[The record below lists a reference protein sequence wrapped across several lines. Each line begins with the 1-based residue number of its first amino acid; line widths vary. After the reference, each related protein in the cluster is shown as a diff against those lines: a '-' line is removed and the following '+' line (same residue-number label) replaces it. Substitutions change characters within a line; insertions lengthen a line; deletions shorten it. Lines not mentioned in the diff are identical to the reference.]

1 MSFLKSVA
9 SHLYKQ
15 FGNNIADCAI
25 IFPNKRPAIYFRQH
39 LGQLVNTPIWSPD
52 LFTIH
57 EFIQESATRLPAD
70 RLLCSFLLYEAY
82 SAILEEQGL
91 LPVSYERF
99 YPLGEVLL
107 NDFTELESNAVS
119 IKDIYSNLAELAAID
134 QGLDYL
140 TEEQL
145 DYLERFWKNFSVD
158 RLSKQKE
165 RFLQLWKQLPAIF
178 ELFQTLLEQRGL
190 ITTGMI
196 YRSLVTETYDRK
208 EFPSRWKRLV
218 FVGFN
223 ALNRAELQVFKK
235 WEEQG
240 IAMFYFDTDTHYMED
255 ELQEAGRFLRRN
267 LTLFTNQLPT
277 DNSIRRSD
285 RSVQLIAAE
294 GNAAQIRMLPSLL
307 ETIPGIQEE
316 PEQTAIL
323 LADEN
328 QLLPVLHAL
337 PEWADKVNITMGY
350 GLLQS
355 PLYSLMQT
363 ILRIQESLWQNKG
376 RSVYYQPLLQLVQ
389 HPYLYQLPEAAE
401 IATTVLQKALVSI
414 PAISWANLEEP
425 RLKKCLTVIE
435 HPIEIISLIREMLE
449 EHLATFVSGE
459 ATDLD
464 AQLIHAAHAQLNRLE
479 DLLLER
485 KETLSLS
492 FIAELILQV
501 MRSQSVP
508 LEGEPL
514 RGLQIMGLLESRALD
529 FKHIILL
536 NVNEGILPK
545 KAVAPTLIPD
555 SIRRA
560 YGLSVLENQDAIFAY
575 VFYRLLQRSQSV
587 TCLYNTAVD
596 EKGMAE
602 QSRFLTQIEYETG
615 IPIIRKSVKMDIN
628 PKAKDPIVIEKD
640 EAVMRTLNKYT
651 GEEVILSPSA
661 LNTYLDCRLRFYFQN
676 LQGIREPEEREDEIS
691 PRVLGNFL
699 HRAMEFLYKGLEEKK
714 GNKWV
719 EPEDFEWLRSQ
730 TDRYLKEALGQEL
743 AKDRN
748 HVVDYTGT
756 LRIVEEVVKIYMEEV
771 LKQDKNWAPF
781 EMVDQEWKIAHPV
794 QLELEG
800 RRITLRLGGYI
811 DRLDK
816 KDGVYRIIDYKTGG
830 DKKDFRS
837 IQDLVTRERTDRNKA
852 AFQTLLYAELLARQL
867 EQVPKSGS
875 VPAWMQA
882 HVGTAR
888 VAAGLYDVRQM
899 RKDGKEFDWQL
910 SESSTKSKMK
920 EDRIRETG
928 PELMDSIRELLA
940 EIFNRDQPFDQT
952 ARREKCEYCP
962 YQTICG
968 R

>member
-1 MSFLKSVA
+1 MSFLKTVA
-9 SHLYKQ
+9 SHLYKK
-15 FGNNIADCAI
+15 FGNDIADCAI

-39 LGQLVNTPIWSPD
+39 LGELVDRPIWSPD

-57 EFIQESATRLPAD
+57 EFIQESTNRLPAD

-82 SAILEEQGL
+82 SKVWQEQDL

-99 YPLGEVLL
+99 YPLGEILL

-145 DYLERFWKNFSVD
+145 DYLQRFWKNFSVE

-165 RFLQLWKQLPAIF
+165 RFLQLWKHLPAIF
-178 ELFQTLLEQRGL
+178 ELFRKDLEQRGL

-196 YRSLVTETYDRK
+196 YRSLVAEANDRTD
-208 EFPSRWKRLV
+208 FPSRWKHLV

-223 ALNRAELQVFKK
+223 ALNRSELQVFKK
-235 WEEQG
+235 WEAQG
-240 IAMFYFDTDTHYMED
+240 IALFYFDTDTHYIDD

-267 LTLFTNQLPT
+267 LSLFQNQLPT
-277 DNSIRRSD
+277 SNNIRRTD
-285 RSVQLIAAE
+285 RSIQLIAAE
-294 GNAAQIRMLPSLL
+294 GNAAQVRMLPVLL
-307 ETIPGIQEE
+307 ENIPGIKEE

-337 PEWADKVNITMGY
+337 PDWTDKVNITMGY
-350 GLLQS
+350 GLVQS

-363 ILRIQESLWQNKG
+363 IIRIQESLWQNKG
-376 RSVYYQPLLQLVQ
+376 RSVYYQPLLLLVQ

-401 IATTVLQKALVSI
+401 IAGAILQKSLVSI
-414 PAISWANLEEP
+414 PVITWEKLEEP
-425 RLKKCLTVIE
+425 RLKKCLTPIQQ
-435 HPIEIISLIREMLE
+435 PIEIIALIREILE
-449 EHLATFVSGE
+449 NHLATFAEGD
-459 ATDLD
+459 ATELD

-485 KETLSLS
+485 NEELSLS
-492 FIAELILQV
+492 FISELILQV

-587 TCLYNTAVD
+587 SCLYNTAVD

-602 QSRFLTQIEYETG
+602 QSRFLTQVEYETG
-615 IPIIRKSVKMDIN
+615 IPIIRKSVRMKIN

-640 EAVMRTLNKYT
+640 DVVMRTLNKYT

-661 LNTYLDCRLRFYFQN
+661 LNTYIDCRLRFYFQN

-699 HRAMEFLYKGLEEKK
+699 HRAMEFLYQGLEAKK
-714 GNKWV
+714 GSKWV
-719 EPEDFEWLRSQ
+719 DPGDFEWLNSQ
-730 TDRYLKEALGQEL
+730 VDRYLKEALGQEL
-743 AKDRN
+743 AKDRT
-748 HVVDYTGT
+748 HIVDYSGT
-756 LRIVEEVVKIYMEEV
+756 LRVVEEVVKIYIEEV
-771 LKQDKNWAPF
+771 LKQDKRWAPF

-794 QLELEG
+794 QLEVEG
-800 RRITLRLGGYI
+800 RKLTIRLGGFI
-811 DRLDK
+811 DRLDR

-830 DKKDFRS
+830 DKKDLRS
-837 IQDLVTRERTDRNKA
+837 VQDLFSRDRTDRNKA
-852 AFQTLLYAELLARQL
+852 ALQTLLYAELLGKQL
-867 EQVPKSGS
+867 EQAGKSGTA
-875 VPAWMQA
+875 PAWLQA
-882 HVGTAR
+882 HVGAAR
-888 VAAGLYDVRQM
+888 VQAGLYTVRQM
-899 RKDGKEFDWQL
+899 RSEGAEFDWRF
-910 SESSTKSKMK
+910 SENSTKRKMDDNRIK
-920 EDRIRETG
+920 EIG
-928 PELMDSIRELLA
+928 PELMDSIQAVLV
-940 EIFNRDQPFDQT
+940 EIFNKDQPFDQT
-952 ARREKCEYCP
+952 ERREKCEYCP